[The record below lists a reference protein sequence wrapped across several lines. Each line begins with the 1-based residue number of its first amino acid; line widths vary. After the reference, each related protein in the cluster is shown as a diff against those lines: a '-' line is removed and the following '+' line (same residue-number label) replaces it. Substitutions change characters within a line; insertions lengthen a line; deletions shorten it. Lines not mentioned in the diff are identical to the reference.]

1 MPAIDPVWIWIA
13 LGAIALMVVVALIAR
28 GSRRARSAA
37 LRDQFGREYD
47 HAVDEIGSRKRAE
60 RELVARTEEVNKYDI
75 RPLNAGECEKYRRE
89 WLRVEQRFVERPR
102 MAVAEADELVVDIMR
117 VEGYPIGDFDKH
129 AAHLSVT
136 HPRVVEHYRSGH
148 KTVGTG
154 GAASTEDL
162 RQAMLHYRALFEE
175 LIGDRTGDDVPRD
188 VPRENEVIAPSRSVR
203 DDTVDR
209 DEKRM

>member
-1 MPAIDPVWIWIA
+1 MPTIDPVWIWIA
-13 LGAIALMVVVALIAR
+13 LGAVALLVVVALIAR

-47 HAVDEIGSRKRAE
+47 HTIEEAGSRKRAE
-60 RELVARTEEVNKYDI
+60 RELVARNEEAKKYDI
-75 RPLNAGECEKYRRE
+75 RPLNAGEREKYRKD

-102 MAVAEADELVVDIMR
+102 MAVAEADELVAEIMR
-117 VEGYPIGDFDKH
+117 VQGYPMGDFDKH

-175 LIGDRTGDDVPRD
+175 IIGDRTGDDVARAL
-188 VPRENEVIAPSRSVR
+188 PRENEVITPSHTVR
-203 DDTVDR
+203 EATDR
-209 DEKRM
+209 DEKRV